1 MPPGFDIELEHL
13 ERGAS
18 VLAGCDE
25 AGRGALA
32 GPLALGVV
40 VFNPSTV
47 RCCPSI
53 LRDVVRDSKQLSAR
67 GREEA
72 FHVIRDYALE
82 TAVVMVSH
90 RIVDRMN
97 VNGATEHAL
106 RKALSSLSCA
116 PSMALMDGKFSFTA
130 SVPVISVV
138 RGDERSLSIAAAS
151 ILAKVTR
158 DRVMERLDGRFPGY
172 SFAAHKGY
180 GTAAHMELIRMLGP
194 SPVHRLSYEPVKSL
208 CR

>member
-1 MPPGFDIELEHL
+1 VPPGFDIELQHL

-40 VFNPSTV
+40 VFDPSTV
-47 RCCPSI
+47 RSCPAI

-72 FHVIRDYALE
+72 FRVIKAHALE

-97 VNGATEHAL
+97 VNGATEYAL
-106 RKALSSLSCA
+106 RKALLSLLSA
-116 PSMALMDGKFSFTA
+116 PSVALMDGKFSFTA
-130 SVPVISVV
+130 SVPVVSVV
-138 RGDERSLSIAAAS
+138 KGDALSLSIAAAS

-158 DRVMERLDGRFPGY
+158 DRVMVRLGGRFPGY
-172 SFAAHKGY
+172 GFATHKGY
-180 GTAAHMELIRMLGP
+180 GTAEHMELIRMLGP
-194 SPVHRLSYEPVKSL
+194 SPVHRLSYEPVKSMS
-208 CR
+208 R